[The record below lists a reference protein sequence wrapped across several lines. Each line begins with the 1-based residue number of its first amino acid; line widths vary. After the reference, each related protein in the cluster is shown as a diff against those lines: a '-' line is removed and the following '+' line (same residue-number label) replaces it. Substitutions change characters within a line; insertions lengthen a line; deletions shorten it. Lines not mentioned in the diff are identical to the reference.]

1 MKVLII
7 GSGGREHTLAWK
19 LAQSD
24 MVRQVYVA
32 PGNAGTQWA
41 GKHGRAACENVP
53 IHASDP
59 HGLLRFAQERN
70 IDLTVVG
77 PEGPLADGIVD
88 LFDHAGCP
96 IFGPS
101 REGAQLEASKV
112 FAKQFMQHFNIPTAE
127 SLSFTD
133 YHEAQAY
140 LATIES
146 GATNGVVVKASGLAA
161 GKGVIVCDRIGAAQL
176 AIEDIMQKRVFGTA
190 GDVVIIEE
198 RLTGQEVSVLAF
210 CDGHTAVPLVP
221 ARDHKRVGNND
232 QGPNTGG
239 MGAFAPVPDV
249 DQAWLDEVVE
259 KVLNTAVQGMATR
272 GTPYKGILYAGLML
286 TPNGIKVL
294 EFNARF
300 GDPETQV
307 VLPLLEND
315 LAAIMMACIDSRLYS
330 QEIKIKPQACATV
343 VMASEGYPG
352 PYPKGVPITGLAEA
366 AELENVM
373 VFQAG
378 TAVDKQTGQTIT
390 DGGRVLAVSA
400 LGDDLSSA
408 TQLAYEGVNRI
419 SFSGAHYR
427 TDIGR

>member
-24 MVRQVYVA
+24 MVRQMYVA

-41 GKHGRAACENVP
+41 GGAHTAVCENVP

-77 PEGPLADGIVD
+77 PEGPLAEGIVD

-198 RLTGQEVSVLAF
+198 RLIGREVSVLAF

-221 ARDHKRVGNND
+221 ARDHKRVRNND

-249 DQAWLDEVVE
+249 DEAWLDEVVE

-286 TPNGIKVL
+286 TPDGIKVL

-315 LAAIMMACIDSRLYS
+315 LAAVMMACIDGRLYS

-366 AELENVM
+366 AELEGVM

-378 TAVDKQTGQTIT
+378 TAVDKQTGQTVT

-408 TQLAYEGVNRI
+408 THLAYEGVRRI
-419 SFSGAHYR
+419 NFAGAHYR

>member
-7 GSGGREHTLAWK
+7 GSGGREHALAWK

-24 MVRQVYVA
+24 MVRQIYVA

-41 GKHGRAACENVP
+41 GRAGMARAENVP
-53 IHASDP
+53 LHVGDP
-59 HGLLRFAQERN
+59 HGLLQFAKERN

-77 PEGPLADGIVD
+77 PEGPLADGIVN
-88 LFDHAGCP
+88 LFDHAGYP
-96 IFGPS
+96 IFGPTQEAA
-101 REGAQLEASKV
+101 RLETSKA
-112 FAKQFMQHFNIPTAE
+112 FSKDFMHHFGIPTAE

-161 GKGVIVCDRIGAAQL
+161 GKGVIVCDRIGAAQI
-176 AIEDIMQKRVFGTA
+176 AIEEIMRQRVFGTA

-198 RLTGQEVSVLAF
+198 RLVGREVSVLAF

-232 QGPNTGG
+232 EGPNTGG

-249 DQAWLDEVVE
+249 DDAWLAEVVE

-286 TPNGIKVL
+286 TADGMKVL

-315 LAAIMMACIDSRLYS
+315 LAAVMMACIDGRLYS
-330 QEIKIKPQACATV
+330 QEINSKPQACATV

-352 PYPKGVPITGLAEA
+352 SYPKGVPITGLAEA
-366 AELENVM
+366 DSLEGVM

-378 TAVDKQTGQTIT
+378 TAVDKTTGHTVT
-390 DGGRVLAVSA
+390 DGGRVLAVSG
-400 LGDDLSSA
+400 LGDDLAAA
-408 TQLAYEGVNRI
+408 THRAYEGVSHI
-419 SFSGAHYR
+419 HFAGAHYR